1 MGSLRSCLIVVL
13 AVSVCGCAPR
23 MTDITSSF
31 TSKPAPPQVVAP
43 MERKLSS
50 TVLVQLA
57 KNKVL
62 GQPTQRI
69 ALLDIR

>member
-1 MGSLRSCLIVVL
+1 MSLLRSCLIVVL
-13 AVSVCGCAPR
+13 ALSVCGCAPR

-31 TSKPAPPQVVAP
+31 SPKPAPPPVAP
-43 MERKLSS
+43 MERRLSS
-50 TVLVQLA
+50 TVLAQLA

-62 GQPTQRI
+62 GQPSQRV